1 MLCNTLQVQFYSQL
15 NIEAN
20 VFIGQSTS
28 SPGKGIDSKGKIQ
41 FRDNYVYT
49 PSRLVTLIS
58 NLASHIVQKYLSK
71 CAFHLAVTG
80 SNPKHTIYAFLIYGL
95 FYHIRHCNQKK
106 TKRNKKGGRVWPI
119 FSKCKKLILRKCLHS
134 LFDILIKFNVE
145 FWRSPPFRHFSQT
158 KIFFIRPTLK
168 QNYFHASSI
177 LHSPLQPFHGLFLI
191 YIWLLSQL
199 CHPFIVKLTQEH
211 CIIGVTIFI
220 TSFSHS
226 FQVLFITIKKYF
238 VFRN

>member
-1 MLCNTLQVQFYSQL
+1 MRVCVYVCGCGCSIHFTLGLQLAYNGLRTAFVCVWVKVLEWVSVHRSTLHKFYFSSLMLCNTLQVQFYSQL

-95 FYHIRHCNQKK
+95 FYHIRHCN
-106 TKRNKKGGRVWPI
+106 
-119 FSKCKKLILRKCLHS
+119 
-134 LFDILIKFNVE
+134 
-145 FWRSPPFRHFSQT
+145 
-158 KIFFIRPTLK
+158 
-168 QNYFHASSI
+168 
-177 LHSPLQPFHGLFLI
+177 
-191 YIWLLSQL
+191 
-199 CHPFIVKLTQEH
+199 
-211 CIIGVTIFI
+211 
-220 TSFSHS
+220 
-226 FQVLFITIKKYF
+226 
-238 VFRN
+238 